1 VSNEEQTSKAKEE
14 QREQLA
20 VGSLEKTIEPL
31 EKYGGFKILK
41 NTIRTFSSKGK
52 QRAGVDN
59 LDPEKRARKDIF
71 YKDPHWSQARKEL
84 KNRLQ
89 LWKDL
94 LSDSQ
99 DFEQL
104 LSKSI
109 ERSNRISTL
118 IDKNL
123 KIASKTVRNLET
135 SYRTLASFYTNSEKS
150 KGAKV
155 ENVDI
160 INVSLEQL
168 KDKDNPIFLSAV
180 SDQFNSHYNRLDL
193 MNNYSLLVVPGWLG
207 SAQDVDRLAEVAS
220 RHKVMFVTDFID
232 VDGVEDALTM
242 LESYQL
248 QSADL
253 HKAYTCMTCNYL
265 VGRPGT
271 EGIDEEIYIPG
282 SSALAG
288 LMAANPLQQ
297 PQAGVTHGRLKEVS
311 GVKFPIKHTELG
323 DLNELGIIPMTF
335 EFGKA
340 LAFGTSTLFN
350 GDEVGYKNYSVMRT
364 HDYIIKTIKD
374 LFNRYTFRLIDFDL
388 KKDIRSKLNKFFE
401 SNKGSGKLINKY
413 EIKDLE
419 VIDDDKL
426 RINIDVQY
434 WYPARVLEINLKGLE
449 GTNTKEWDDHA
460 TD

>member
-1 VSNEEQTSKAKEE
+1 LTNTEKIPNAGIKQKEQVT
-14 QREQLA
+14 L
-20 VGSLEKTIEPL
+20 GSLEKTLEPL

-41 NTIRTFSSKGK
+41 NTISTFSSKGK

-71 YKDPHWSQARKEL
+71 YKDPHWAKARNEL
-84 KNRLQ
+84 KTRLQ
-89 LWKDL
+89 LWKGL
-94 LSDSQ
+94 LSEAK
-99 DFEQL
+99 DFDQL
-104 LSKSI
+104 LGKSV
-109 ERSNRISTL
+109 ERANTL
-118 IDKNL
+118 SELRSKNL
-123 KIASKTVRNLET
+123 KIASESIRDLET
-135 SYRTLASFYTNSEKS
+135 SYRTLASFFTNAEKS

-155 ENVDI
+155 DNIDLV
-160 INVSLEQL
+160 NVSLEQL
-168 KDKDNPIFLSAV
+168 KDKDNPIFLTAISE
-180 SDQFNSHYNRLDL
+180 QFNLHYNRLDL

-207 SAQDVDRLAEVAS
+207 SAQDVDRLAEVAA
-220 RHKVMFVTDFID
+220 RHKIMFVTDFID
-232 VDGVEDALTM
+232 VDSAEDALTM
-242 LESYQL
+242 LDSYQL

-271 EGIDEEIYIPG
+271 EDIDQEIYIPG
-282 SSALAG
+282 SCALAG

-297 PQAGVTHGRLKEVS
+297 PQAGVTHGRLKEIG
-311 GVKFPIKHTELG
+311 GVKFPVKHTELG
-323 DLNELGIIPMTF
+323 ELNELGIVPMTF

-340 LAFGTSTLFN
+340 IAFGTSTLFN
-350 GDEVGYKNYSVMRT
+350 GDEPGYKNYSVIRT
-364 HDYIIKTIKD
+364 HDFIIKTIKD

-426 RINIDVQY
+426 RVNIDVQY